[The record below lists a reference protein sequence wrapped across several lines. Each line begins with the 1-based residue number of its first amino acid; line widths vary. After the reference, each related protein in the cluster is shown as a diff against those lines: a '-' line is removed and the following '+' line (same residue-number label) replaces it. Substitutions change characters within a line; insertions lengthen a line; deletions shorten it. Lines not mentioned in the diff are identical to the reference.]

1 MPENFDLEIWIEYV
15 IGMSAFLLRFFARW
29 KHVGFEK
36 FALDDLFCFIGM
48 IIFSLD
54 AAFLYTIGRLGSAA
68 GLTADTAPLV
78 TAQQAHDFRIG
89 SKCLFLAWICF
100 ITLTWTLKAILLSL
114 YHRLTLGLQQHK
126 MIKFVAAF
134 CVVSWTACMIAH
146 FAVCVPIERSWQV
159 NPYPGD
165 HCVLRRP
172 NQALV
177 GVFNILSYIGVM
189 AIPLPLLFAARIP
202 LYRKLILGGLFCSGV
217 FVTAIV
223 ILRVYY
229 ALSGVGD
236 LGSVVSWAFRESFIS
251 IITATAPGIKPLFN
265 RSNWIDTSSL
275 IETGT
280 NGKTGGASRAH
291 HSTHQFEGGNITSAI
306 GTKDGQRGVSGRQY
320 IELGHTEN
328 WPMTGK
334 RNNVD
339 VKTKELMTDSS
350 SQEHII
356 AGSDEI
362 HAIQV
367 TPDYHTSQREFGS
380 ADLSDSNEIE
390 FEKNK
395 ASTDSR

>member
-15 IGMSAFLLRFFARW
+15 IGISAFLLRFFARW

-48 IIFSLD
+48 IFFSFD
-54 AAFLYTIGRLGSAA
+54 AACIYTSSRLGTTA
-68 GLTADTAPLV
+68 GLTTETARLV
-78 TAQQAHDFRIG
+78 SPQEAHNLSIG

-114 YHRLTLGLQQHK
+114 YHQLTLGLEQHK
-126 MIKFVAAF
+126 MIKFVAGF
-134 CVVSWTACMIAH
+134 CIISWTACMIAH
-146 FAVCVPIERSWQV
+146 FAVCVPIENSWQV

-165 HCVLRRP
+165 NCVLRRP

-177 GVFNILSYIGVM
+177 GVLNILSYIGIM
-189 AIPLPLLFAARIP
+189 AIPLPLLFAARIAF
-202 LYRKLILGGLFCSGV
+202 YRKLVLGALFCSGI
-217 FVTAIV
+217 FVIAII

-229 ALSGVGD
+229 ALSGA
-236 LGSVVSWAFRESFIS
+236 GSLRSVIAWAFRESFIS
-251 IITATAPGIKPLFN
+251 IIAATAPGIKPLFN

-275 IETGT
+275 AETGT
-280 NGKTGGASRAH
+280 NGKTGVASRVH
-291 HSTHQFEGGNITSAI
+291 HSTHKSEGGNITSVI
-306 GTKDGQRGVSGRQY
+306 GAKEGQRGVGGRQY
-320 IELGHTEN
+320 FELRHTEN
-328 WPMTGK
+328 WPVTGK
-334 RNNVD
+334 RNNAD

-356 AGSDEI
+356 PGSDDIDAI
-362 HAIQV
+362 HV
-367 TPDYHTSQREFGS
+367 TTDYTSQRDFGS
-380 ADLSDSNEIE
+380 ADLSDSNDTE

>member
-1 MPENFDLEIWIEYV
+1 MLDNFEIEIWIEYV
-15 IGMSAFLLRFFARW
+15 IGMGAFLLRFFARW

-48 IIFSLD
+48 IIFSFD

-68 GLTADTAPLV
+68 GLTVDTAPLV
-78 TAQQAHDFRIG
+78 TAQQAHDFSIG

-126 MIKFVAAF
+126 MIKFVGGF
-134 CVVSWTACMIAH
+134 CIVAWTACIIAH
-146 FAVCVPIERSWQV
+146 FAVCVPIERNWQV

-177 GVFNILSYIGVM
+177 GVLNILSYIGVM

-202 LYRKLILGGLFCSGV
+202 LYRKLILGVLFCSGIL
-217 FVTAIV
+217 VTAIV

-236 LGSVVSWAFRESFIS
+236 LGSVVSWAFRETFIS
-251 IITATAPGIKPLFN
+251 IVTATAPGIKPLFN

-280 NGKTGGASRAH
+280 NGKAGGASRVH
-291 HSTHQFEGGNITSAI
+291 HSNHQFDGGNITSTI
-306 GTKDGQRGVSGRQY
+306 GNKDGQRGVSGRQY
-320 IELGHTEN
+320 IELGHAEN
-328 WPMTGK
+328 WPVTGK
-334 RNNVD
+334 RHNVD

-356 AGSDEI
+356 AGSDDI

-367 TPDYHTSQREFGS
+367 TPDYTSQRDFGS
-380 ADLSDSNEIE
+380 ADLSDCNDIE

>member
-1 MPENFDLEIWIEYV
+1 MLDDFELEIWIEYV
-15 IGMSAFLLRFFARW
+15 IGMTAFLLRFFARW

-54 AAFLYTIGRLGSAA
+54 AALLYTVGRLGSAA
-68 GLTADTAPLV
+68 GLTVDTAPLV
-78 TAQQAHDFRIG
+78 TAQQAHDLSIG

-126 MIKFVAAF
+126 MIKFVAGF
-134 CVVSWTACMIAH
+134 CIVSWTACIIAH
-146 FAVCVPIERSWQV
+146 FAVCVPIEKNWQV

-165 HCVLRRP
+165 NCVLRRP

-177 GVFNILSYIGVM
+177 GVLNILSYIGVM

-202 LYRKLILGGLFCSGV
+202 LYRKLILGVLFCSGIL
-217 FVTAIV
+217 VTAIV
-223 ILRVYY
+223 ILRVNY

-275 IETGT
+275 IETDT
-280 NGKTGGASRAH
+280 NGKPGGASRVH
-291 HSTHQFEGGNITSAI
+291 HSNHQFDGGNITSAI
-306 GTKDGQRGVSGRQY
+306 GNKDGQRGVSGRQY

-334 RNNVD
+334 RNTVD

-356 AGSDEI
+356 AGSDDI

-367 TPDYHTSQREFGS
+367 PPDYTSQRDFGL
-380 ADLSDSNEIE
+380 ADLSDSNDIE

>member
-15 IGMSAFLLRFFARW
+15 IGISAFLLRFFARW

-48 IIFSLD
+48 TWHHRRPD
-54 AAFLYTIGRLGSAA
+54 NGNRAIGYPQEAHN
-68 GLTADTAPLV
+68 LT
-78 TAQQAHDFRIG
+78 IG

-114 YHRLTLGLQQHK
+114 YHRLTLGLEQHK
-126 MIKFVAAF
+126 MIKFVAGF
-134 CVVSWTACMIAH
+134 CIISWTACMIAH
-146 FAVCVPIERSWQV
+146 FAVCVPIEHSWQV

-165 HCVLRRP
+165 NCVLRRP

-177 GVFNILSYIGVM
+177 GVLNILSYIGIM

-202 LYRKLILGGLFCSGV
+202 IYRKLILGALFCSGI

-229 ALSGVGD
+229 ALSGA
-236 LGSVVSWAFRESFIS
+236 GSLRSVIAWAFRESFIS
-251 IITATAPGIKPLFN
+251 IIAATAPGIKPLFN

-275 IETGT
+275 AETGT
-280 NGKTGGASRAH
+280 NGKTGVASRVH
-291 HSTHQFEGGNITSAI
+291 HSTYKSEGGNITSVI
-306 GTKDGQRGVSGRQY
+306 GAKDGPRGVGGRQY
-320 IELGHTEN
+320 FELGHTEN
-328 WPMTGK
+328 WPVTGK

-356 AGSDEI
+356 PGSDDIDAI
-362 HAIQV
+362 HA
-367 TPDYHTSQREFGS
+367 TTDYTSPRDFGA
-380 ADLSDSNEIE
+380 ADLSDSNDTE

>member
-1 MPENFDLEIWIEYV
+1 MPGNFDIEIWIEYV

-29 KHVGFEK
+29 KHVGFDK

-48 IIFSLD
+48 ILFTFD
-54 AAFLYTIGRLGSAA
+54 AVFLHTMGRLGSAA
-68 GLTADTAPLV
+68 GLTRETAPFV
-78 TAQQAHDFRIG
+78 TAQQAHDFTIG

-114 YHRLTLGLQQHK
+114 YHRLTLGLRQHK
-126 MIKFVAAF
+126 MIKFVSAF
-134 CVVSWTACMIAH
+134 CIASWTACMIAH
-146 FAVCVPIERSWQV
+146 FAVCVPIERSWQI
-159 NPYPGD
+159 NPYPD
-165 HCVLRRP
+165 DNCVLRRP

-177 GVFNILSYIGVM
+177 GVLNILSYIGVM

-202 LYRKLILGGLFCSGV
+202 LYRKLILGVLFCSGILV
-217 FVTAIV
+217 IAIV

-236 LGSVVSWAFRESFIS
+236 LGSVVSWSFRESFIS
-251 IITATAPGIKPLFN
+251 IIAATAPGIKPLFN

-280 NGKTGGASRAH
+280 NCKTGGASRVH
-291 HSTHQFEGGNITSAI
+291 HSNHQFDGGNITSTI
-306 GTKDGQRGVSGRQY
+306 GNKDGQRGVSGRQY

-339 VKTKELMTDSS
+339 IKTKELMTDSS

-356 AGSDEI
+356 NGSDDI
-362 HAIQV
+362 HAIHAA
-367 TPDYHTSQREFGS
+367 PDYASQQEFGS
-380 ADLSDSNEIE
+380 ADLSDSNDIE

>member
-1 MPENFDLEIWIEYV
+1 
-15 IGMSAFLLRFFARW
+15 
-29 KHVGFEK
+29 
-36 FALDDLFCFIGM
+36 
-48 IIFSLD
+48 
-54 AAFLYTIGRLGSAA
+54 
-68 GLTADTAPLV
+68 
-78 TAQQAHDFRIG
+78 
-89 SKCLFLAWICF
+89 
-100 ITLTWTLKAILLSL
+100 
-114 YHRLTLGLQQHK
+114 
-126 MIKFVAAF
+126 
-134 CVVSWTACMIAH
+134 
-146 FAVCVPIERSWQV
+146 
-159 NPYPGD
+159 
-165 HCVLRRP
+165 
-172 NQALV
+172 
-177 GVFNILSYIGVM
+177 M
-189 AIPLPLLFAARIP
+189 AIPLPLLFAARIA
-202 LYRKLILGGLFCSGV
+202 LYRKLILGVLFCSGIL
-217 FVTAIV
+217 VTAIV

-251 IITATAPGIKPLFN
+251 IVTATAPGIKPLFN

-280 NGKTGGASRAH
+280 NGKAGGASRVH
-291 HSTHQFEGGNITSAI
+291 HSNHQFDGGNITSAI
-306 GTKDGQRGVSGRQY
+306 GNKDGQRGVSGRQY

-356 AGSDEI
+356 AGSDDI

-367 TPDYHTSQREFGS
+367 TPDYTSQRDFGS
-380 ADLSDSNEIE
+380 ADLSDSNDIE